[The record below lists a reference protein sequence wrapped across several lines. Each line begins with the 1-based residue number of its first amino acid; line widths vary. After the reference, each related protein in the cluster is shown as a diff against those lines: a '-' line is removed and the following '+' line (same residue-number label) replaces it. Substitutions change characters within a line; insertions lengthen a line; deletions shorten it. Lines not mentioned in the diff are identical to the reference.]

1 MKMNPSRDA
10 GRFAYHL
17 KFLLKADLVEADVE
31 AKKYCLTDLGK
42 MVIDVAEKIEK
53 KAFKPKGMLVRT
65 SQFAP
70 EEFDANRIAK
80 ALSKETRMPAELAQK
95 VAKEAEKVLLKSKTK
110 YLTAPLVREVVNAIL
125 IDKGLEE
132 YRHKLTRLGLPV
144 YDVTALI
151 DTKSKDSEGAMS
163 INETAGEAVLKEYV
177 LLNVFPRDIAD
188 AHLSGSLHI
197 KGLGSWILKP
207 SEIMHD
213 LRFFIQNGLNMEKI
227 NALQPSYPP
236 PQNLE
241 SALSM
246 VFNILLHSTKEIGE
260 TQTVD
265 YFNLF
270 LAPFAK
276 AAEPTKVKEAL
287 RLFIAN
293 ITQHVN
299 ASLGIELTIPT
310 FMTEKPVFGPS
321 RNRVGKYGDFIE
333 ESQLLASLILEIFAE
348 ENLRKPMSNPKVIF
362 KVRPETFTDEK
373 AKAIL
378 LKAHRLASEK
388 GTPYFA
394 NLFEKD
400 QKYSAFSS
408 SGFKLKADLDDDWEI
423 DTLRTGCL
431 GFVTINLP
439 RIVYESGNDKA
450 KFFQILRERFEMAAR
465 ALEIKDR
472 TLKQRGNG
480 LLPFLMQSVNGD
492 HYFRLENCLRTI
504 NLAGLKEAVE
514 AFHEK
519 SNCDNEDNSPFT
531 QEIVQ
536 NVLASTHRMGRKR
549 GKLLSPAIQPDF
561 EASERLVQL
570 DIERYGIAQVRFSGT
585 RERPFYSTVTK
596 LIFQDGRISSGS
608 SAFEQKLRGLR
619 DGNLAVVELGES
631 GHEPDELLSLTKQIF
646 DSYGVGV
653 LTYNR
658 KLTYCVNCKKSWF
671 GLLHKCPSC
680 ESIGSL
686 TVFDR
691 FASI

>member
-1 MKMNPSRDA
+1 
-10 GRFAYHL
+10 L